1 MTAAPRGAARGSPPL
16 LSYVLHRYDWS
27 ESSLIVEL
35 FTRAQGRLVVVAKG
49 AKRPTSQLR
58 PVLLPFQ
65 RLHAQLGKIPAD
77 DRGEVQLLRQAEW
90 AGGAPLLGPAALF
103 PGLYLNELLLKLLA
117 RQDPHPVLFD
127 AYADTLTALAAATE
141 GDDGPVLRAFE
152 LLLLREMGVLP
163 ELGLVTLTL
172 QVVDATA
179 AYTLRA
185 EQGLVPA
192 ATGGVP
198 GFMVISSITDRHG
211 YPIVGV
217 HDGSTTDATPLRQ
230 RFGGWYVTGTSGLA
244 KHAGNVYSTKLS
256 HEVTDKQA
264 YRTQIDMTTESARTD
279 LVGRFDPSP
288 YLSAQSDIVALMVL
302 VHQTVVHNLIT
313 AVHESAPD
321 AVFEDSMTRANGRD
335 TTARGTSGQS
345 AARLRRDV
353 DRLVRAML
361 FVGEAPF
368 SGTVKGTTRYAA
380 DFAKSGLRDA
390 RGRSLR
396 DLDLERRLFKYPLS
410 FLIYS
415 ESFNALPDLAKDE
428 VYRQLRGVLAGTDP
442 STEFTHLAAA
452 DRSAILEILAAT
464 KPDFARVR

>member
-16 LSYVLHRYDWS
+16 LAYVLHRYDWS

-90 AGGAPLLGPAALF
+90 AGGAPLLGPASLF

-185 EQGLVPA
+185 EQGLVHA

-198 GFMVISSITDRHG
+198 GADWVRIEAALAHG
-211 YPIVGV
+211 
-217 HDGSTTDATPLRQ
+217 SMAALRQ
-230 RFGGWYVTGTSGLA
+230 A
-244 KHAGNVYSTKLS
+244 CA
-256 HEVTDKQA
+256 
-264 YRTQIDMTTESARTD
+264 
-279 LVGRFDPSP
+279 P
-288 YLSAQSDIVALMVL
+288 VALGL
-302 VHQTVVHNLIT
+302 
-313 AVHESAPD
+313 
-321 AVFEDSMTRANGRD
+321 
-335 TTARGTSGQS
+335 RGPVRSLLQYHLAG
-345 AARLRRDV
+345 ARLRTRDV
-353 DRLVRAML
+353 W
-361 FVGEAPF
+361 
-368 SGTVKGTTRYAA
+368 
-380 DFAKSGLRDA
+380 
-390 RGRSLR
+390 R
-396 DLDLERRLFKYPLS
+396 DLQRL
-410 FLIYS
+410 
-415 ESFNALPDLAKDE
+415 
-428 VYRQLRGVLAGTDP
+428 
-442 STEFTHLAAA
+442 
-452 DRSAILEILAAT
+452 AT
-464 KPDFARVR
+464 SSPP

>member
-1 MTAAPRGAARGSPPL
+1 MHS
-16 LSYVLHRYDWS
+16 VL
-27 ESSLIVEL
+27 
-35 FTRAQGRLVVVAKG
+35 TR
-49 AKRPTSQLR
+49 
-58 PVLLPFQ
+58 
-65 RLHAQLGKIPAD
+65 
-77 DRGEVQLLRQAEW
+77 
-90 AGGAPLLGPAALF
+90 
-103 PGLYLNELLLKLLA
+103 
-117 RQDPHPVLFD
+117 
-127 AYADTLTALAAATE
+127 TLTAFAVVLALGSAAASLGSSPTSVTRRTGRSAPAARDPIARLQAQLDAGE
-141 GDDGPVLRAFE
+141 VALAHDS
-152 LLLLREMGVLP
+152 LLGYLPALLK
-163 ELGLVTLTL
+163 TL
-172 QVVDATA
+172 QIPVSS
-179 AYTLRA
+179 
-185 EQGLVPA
+185 QGLVFSRTSLQTDKITPWSPRA
-192 ATGGVP
+192 IYFNDDVYIGYVQESTFLEIAAVDPVRGAIFYTLSQEPRARPIFARETTTCLMCHQSRSATGGVP

-321 AVFEDSMTRANGRD
+321 AVFEDSMSRARGRD
-335 TTARGTSGQS
+335 TAARGTSGGP

-380 DFAKSGLRDA
+380 DFAKSGPRDA